1 MLYTNYKQI
10 AEITLNSQNA
20 ESVETTAYTLN
31 MGISAQPRLD
41 ANGDPEVAND
51 GSVILVPTT
60 TTASVSFNSKYHF
73 KINLLNPMSP
83 NVRVAVKSFIN
94 HNAIQSGVSAGTWDE
109 VEKPVGNIY
118 IDNLYD
124 KNSYNSDPVIQ
135 NKFHLL
141 SYPLCYKKIEEYYNN
156 DILNTS
162 KSIQNGAFMNNYF
175 DIVVDAKIK
184 NSVGTEITGLPT
196 SSKWSMTLIVYDIE
210 KEENPK
216 AFSDGLL
223 PMMPPRY

>member
-10 AEITLNSQNA
+10 AEITLNSQDA
-20 ESVETTAYTLN
+20 ESVETTASYLLKLN
-31 MGISAQPRLD
+31 TITEPVLD
-41 ANGDPEVAND
+41 ANGDQIFNGDTPLT
-51 GSVILVPTT
+51 SLTT
-60 TTASVSFNSKYHF
+60 NTVSTAFNSKYHF
-73 KINLLNPMSP
+73 KVNLLNPMSP
-83 NVRVAVKSFIN
+83 NTRIAVKSFIN
-94 HNAIQSGVSAGTWDE
+94 HNAIKSGNSSSAWDE
-109 VEKPVGNIY
+109 IEKPVGNIY

-124 KNSYNSDPVIQ
+124 KNSYNSDPEIN

-141 SYPLCYKKIEEYYNN
+141 SFPLCYKKIEEYYNN

-184 NSVGTEITGLPT
+184 NSVGTEIKGLPA
-196 SSKWSMTLIVYDIE
+196 SSRWSLTLIVYDTE

-216 AFSDGLL
+216 AFSDGKS